1 MKLNK
6 RILGLAVAAAMILP
20 VTLLCGCASTDDSV
34 KEVVFESDEKTTPED
49 EEIEEQEVTEDNSIV
64 VTADEHSS
72 FKLEATVPAGKDN
85 KKNYTGWISSSM
97 RPITNV
103 YGNIKLYANPKKG
116 TFAISILNSDE
127 KAVNV
132 MSSANEYTTSSFY
145 LQSGKK
151 IFKLCDDSSVV
162 SAAKKTDKGM
172 RLRYT
177 IERNAVVIIDFEC
190 FSSVEG
196 EAEDSIKVTAAIV
209 SLAKKKTDFALKL
222 LFDTVLGET
231 DRHHFYN
238 SEGLPVKGE
247 VIYHTMEE
255 EKYFTSKNAKGSMQM
270 IFAGA
275 DTTPVQSVI
284 LANFT
289 TLDTKKW
296 EPDMTNFR
304 SFDTVLSYNNSA
316 VGVFWPKTNLE
327 PDAEKDFVF
336 YLSMATG
343 DAVPGGVN
351 YIFAEPEQPEEE
363 AEPAE
368 EQEQTKPQE
377 EKVQNIQAVKEETEP
392 KPSEIPA
399 AEKPVVEKPVETQ
412 PVTAPAEPEP
422 VKVITEE
429 PPVQTE
435 PVQKVTDKISD
446 NGIGSDKLSYD
457 YIQKLLDR
465 IDELEEGDPDLNK
478 AEINALNAELDA
490 ILTILNSQ

>member
-6 RILGLAVAAAMILP
+6 RILGLVAAAAVILP

-34 KEVVFESDEKTTPED
+34 KEVVFESDEQTAPED
-49 EEIEEQEVTEDNSIV
+49 EEVEEQEVSEDNSIV
-64 VTADEHSS
+64 VTADEESA
-72 FKLEATVPAGKDN
+72 FKIEAAAPAGKDN

-97 RPITNV
+97 RPITNI

-116 TFAISILNSDE
+116 TFAISVLNEDE

-145 LQSGKK
+145 LQAGKK
-151 IFKLCDDSSVV
+151 LFKLCDDSSVV
-162 SAAKKTDKGM
+162 SAAKKTDKGL

-190 FSSVEG
+190 FSSIEG

-222 LFDTVLGET
+222 LLDTVLGET
-231 DRHHFYN
+231 DRHHFYD

-247 VIYHTMEE
+247 VIYHSMEE

-275 DTTPVQSVI
+275 DATPVQSVI

-316 VGVFWPKTNLE
+316 VGVFWPKTSLE
-327 PDAEKDFVF
+327 PDSEKDFVF

-351 YIFAEPEQPEEE
+351 YIFAEKEQPEEGQTE
-363 AEPAE
+363 EAE
-368 EQEQTKPQE
+368 EQEQTEAQE
-377 EKVQNIQAVKEETEP
+377 NVQNIQAVKEE
-392 KPSEIPA
+392 PA
-399 AEKPVVEKPVETQ
+399 QSPAPATPVVEKPVETK
-412 PVTAPAEPEP
+412 PAEIPAEPEP
-422 VKVITEE
+422 VKVVAEE
-429 PPVQTE
+429 PPAE
-435 PVQKVTDKISD
+435 PAPASK
-446 NGIGSDKLSYD
+446 NENRLSYD

-465 IDELEEGDPDLNK
+465 IEQLEEGDPDLNK
-478 AEINALNAELDA
+478 AEINALNAELDEILA
-490 ILTILNSQ
+490 ILNNQ

>member
-49 EEIEEQEVTEDNSIV
+49 EEIEEQEVSENNSIL
-64 VTADEHSS
+64 VTADERSS
-72 FKLEATVPAGKDN
+72 FKIEAVAPAGKDN

-97 RPITNV
+97 RPITNI

-116 TFAISILNSDE
+116 TFAISVLNADE

-132 MSSANEYTTSSFY
+132 MSSANEYTTTSFY
-145 LQSGKK
+145 LQAGKK
-151 IFKLCDDSSVV
+151 LFKLCDDSSVV
-162 SAAKKTDKGM
+162 SAAKKTEKGL

-238 SEGLPVKGE
+238 SEGLPVKSE
-247 VIYHTMEE
+247 VIYHSMEE

-316 VGVFWPKTNLE
+316 VGVFWPKTSLE

-343 DAVPGGVN
+343 DTVPGGVN
-351 YIFAEPEQPEEE
+351 YIFAEKEEPEEE
-363 AEPAE
+363 QTEEAEEPKPAE
-368 EQEQTKPQE
+368 EAKPELVKTVEEQP
-377 EKVQNIQAVKEETEP
+377 V
-392 KPSEIPA
+392 
-399 AEKPVVEKPVETQ
+399 AEKPVTEKPAVEKPVEPE
-412 PVTAPAEPEP
+412 PVTTPAPAEPEP
-422 VKVITEE
+422 VKVVAEE
-429 PPVQTE
+429 P
-435 PVQKVTDKISD
+435 SD
-446 NGIGSDKLSYD
+446 NKNNDRLSYD
-457 YIQKLLDR
+457 YIQRLLDR
-465 IDELEEGDPDLNK
+465 IEELEEGDPDLNK
-478 AEINALNAELDA
+478 AEINALNAELDE

>member
-6 RILGLAVAAAMILP
+6 RILGLVAAAAVIFP

-34 KEVVFESDEKTTPED
+34 KEVVFESDEQTAPED
-49 EEIEEQEVTEDNSIV
+49 EEVEEQEVSEDNSIV
-64 VTADEHSS
+64 VTADEESA
-72 FKLEATVPAGKDN
+72 FKIEAAAPAGKDN

-97 RPITNV
+97 RPITNI

-116 TFAISILNSDE
+116 TFAISVLNEDE

-145 LQSGKK
+145 LQAGKK
-151 IFKLCDDSSVV
+151 LFKLCDDSSVV
-162 SAAKKTDKGM
+162 SAAKKTDKGL

-190 FSSVEG
+190 FSSIEG

-231 DRHHFYN
+231 DRHHFYD

-247 VIYHTMEE
+247 VIYHSMEE
-255 EKYFTSKNAKGSMQM
+255 EKYFTSKNAKGSLQM

-275 DTTPVQSVI
+275 DATPVQSVI

-316 VGVFWPKTNLE
+316 VGVFWPKTSLE

-343 DAVPGGVN
+343 DTVPGGVN
-351 YIFAEPEQPEEE
+351 YIFAEKEQPEEE
-363 AEPAE
+363 QTEQTE
-368 EQEQTKPQE
+368 EQEQTEDQE
-377 EKVQNIQAVKEETEP
+377 NVQNIQAVKEE
-392 KPSEIPA
+392 PA
-399 AEKPVVEKPVETQ
+399 QSPAPAKPVVEKPVETK
-412 PVTAPAEPEP
+412 PAEIPAEPEP
-422 VKVITEE
+422 VKVVTEE
-429 PPVQTE
+429 PPAE
-435 PVQKVTDKISD
+435 PAAAS
-446 NGIGSDKLSYD
+446 NNENRLSYD

-465 IDELEEGDPDLNK
+465 IEELEEGDPDLNK
-478 AEINALNAELDA
+478 AEINALNAELDEILA
-490 ILTILNSQ
+490 ILNNQ

>member
-6 RILGLAVAAAMILP
+6 RILGLVAAAAMILP

-34 KEVVFESDEKTTPED
+34 KEVVFESDEQTAPED
-49 EEIEEQEVTEDNSIV
+49 EEVGEQEVSEDNSIV
-64 VTADEHSS
+64 VTADEESA
-72 FKLEATVPAGKDN
+72 FKIEAAAPAGKDN

-97 RPITNV
+97 RPITNI

-116 TFAISILNSDE
+116 TFAISVLNEDE

-145 LQSGKK
+145 LQAGKK
-151 IFKLCDDSSVV
+151 LFKLCDDSSVV
-162 SAAKKTDKGM
+162 SAAKKTDKGL

-190 FSSVEG
+190 FSSIEG

-231 DRHHFYN
+231 DRHHFYD

-247 VIYHTMEE
+247 VIYHSMEE

-275 DTTPVQSVI
+275 DATPVQSVI

-316 VGVFWPKTNLE
+316 VGVFWPKTSLE

-351 YIFAEPEQPEEE
+351 YIFAEKEQPEEGQTE
-363 AEPAE
+363 QTE
-368 EQEQTKPQE
+368 EQEQSESQE
-377 EKVQNIQAVKEETEP
+377 NVQNIQAVKEE
-392 KPSEIPA
+392 PA
-399 AEKPVVEKPVETQ
+399 QSPAPAKPVVEKPVETK
-412 PVTAPAEPEP
+412 PAEIPAEPEP
-422 VKVITEE
+422 VKVVTEE
-429 PPVQTE
+429 PPAE
-435 PVQKVTDKISD
+435 PAAASK
-446 NGIGSDKLSYD
+446 NENRLSYD

-465 IDELEEGDPDLNK
+465 IEQLEEGDPDLNK
-478 AEINALNAELDA
+478 AEINALNAELDEILA
-490 ILTILNSQ
+490 ILNNQ

>member
-6 RILGLAVAAAMILP
+6 RILGLVAAAAMILP

-34 KEVVFESDEKTTPED
+34 KEVVFESDEQTAPED
-49 EEIEEQEVTEDNSIV
+49 EEVEEQEVSEDNSIV
-64 VTADEHSS
+64 VTADEESA
-72 FKLEATVPAGKDN
+72 FKIEAAAPAGKDN

-97 RPITNV
+97 RPITNI

-116 TFAISILNSDE
+116 TFAISVLNEDE

-145 LQSGKK
+145 LQAGKK
-151 IFKLCDDSSVV
+151 LFKLCDDSSVV
-162 SAAKKTDKGM
+162 SAAKKTDKGL

-190 FSSVEG
+190 FSSIEG

-231 DRHHFYN
+231 DRHHFYD

-247 VIYHTMEE
+247 VIYHSMEE
-255 EKYFTSKNAKGSMQM
+255 EKYFTSKNAKGSLQM

-275 DTTPVQSVI
+275 DATPVQSVI

-316 VGVFWPKTNLE
+316 VGVFWPKTSLE
-327 PDAEKDFVF
+327 PDSEKDFVF

-351 YIFAEPEQPEEE
+351 YIFAEKEQPEEGQTE
-363 AEPAE
+363 QAV
-368 EQEQTKPQE
+368 EQEQTEAQE
-377 EKVQNIQAVKEETEP
+377 NVQNIQAVKEE
-392 KPSEIPA
+392 PA
-399 AEKPVVEKPVETQ
+399 QSPAPAKPVVEKPVEAK
-412 PVTAPAEPEP
+412 PAEIPAEPEP
-422 VKVITEE
+422 VKVVTEE
-429 PPVQTE
+429 PPAE
-435 PVQKVTDKISD
+435 PAAASK
-446 NGIGSDKLSYD
+446 NENRLSYD

-465 IDELEEGDPDLNK
+465 IEQLEEGDPDLNK
-478 AEINALNAELDA
+478 AEINALNAELDEILA
-490 ILTILNSQ
+490 ILNNQ

>member
-6 RILGLAVAAAMILP
+6 RILGLVAAAAMILP

-34 KEVVFESDEKTTPED
+34 KEVVFESDEQTAPED
-49 EEIEEQEVTEDNSIV
+49 EEVEEQEVSEDNSIV
-64 VTADEHSS
+64 VTADEESA
-72 FKLEATVPAGKDN
+72 FKIEAAAPAGKDN

-97 RPITNV
+97 RPITNI

-116 TFAISILNSDE
+116 TFAISVLNEDE

-145 LQSGKK
+145 LQAGKK
-151 IFKLCDDSSVV
+151 LFKLCDDSSVV
-162 SAAKKTDKGM
+162 SAAKKTDKGL

-190 FSSVEG
+190 FSSIEG

-231 DRHHFYN
+231 DRHHFYD

-247 VIYHTMEE
+247 VIYHSMEE

-275 DTTPVQSVI
+275 DATPVQSVI

-316 VGVFWPKTNLE
+316 VGVFWPKTSLE

-351 YIFAEPEQPEEE
+351 YIFAEKEQLEEE
-363 AEPAE
+363 QTEQTE
-368 EQEQTKPQE
+368 EQEQSEAQE
-377 EKVQNIQAVKEETEP
+377 NVQNIQAVKEE
-392 KPSEIPA
+392 PA
-399 AEKPVVEKPVETQ
+399 QSPAPAKPVVEKPVETK
-412 PVTAPAEPEP
+412 PAEIPAEPEP
-422 VKVITEE
+422 VKVVTEE
-429 PPVQTE
+429 PPAE
-435 PVQKVTDKISD
+435 PAPASK
-446 NGIGSDKLSYD
+446 NGNKLSYD

-465 IDELEEGDPDLNK
+465 IEQLEEGDPDLNK
-478 AEINALNAELDA
+478 AEINALNAELDEILA
-490 ILTILNSQ
+490 ILNNQ